1 MGSPGIDMAVA
12 TVSVDLD
19 GVDCYWRIHALPGE
33 PGDRFRHAILR
44 RCLPR
49 FADLFASLGIRA
61 TLFVVGRDVAADGE
75 GRARLAALAAAGHEL
90 ANHSHSHLYD
100 LVRHPRDVIASEID
114 RAHGAIGDCAGGP
127 PVGFRAPGYEISPA
141 VIDLLCARA
150 YRYDSSAFPSLPYY
164 AAKAAVMASMCL
176 LRRPSG
182 SFLGSPRV
190 LLAPHAPYRPSLQDP
205 YARGTL
211 PIWELPMAVSR
222 VLRLPVIGTSV
233 VTAPEWLR
241 HRLVASALHRPF
253 FNLELHG
260 IDLADAAADELPA
273 ALIARQPDLRRS
285 LVDKTA
291 ALVATVSQVRAA
303 GFTFETLSAVA
314 RRLGNPTG
322 DPTSDG
328 RPARHV

>member
-1 MGSPGIDMAVA
+1 MSVPIA

-19 GVDCYWRIHALPGE
+19 SVDCYWRIHALPGA

-49 FADLFASLGIRA
+49 FADLFASQGIRA
-61 TLFVVGRDVAADGE
+61 TLFVVGRDLELDAE
-75 GRARLAALAAAGHEL
+75 GRSRLMALAAAGHEL
-90 ANHSHSHLYD
+90 ANHSQSHLYD
-100 LVRHPRDVIASEID
+100 LVRHPRAVIASEID
-114 RAHGAIGDCAGGP
+114 RAHGLIGDCAGAAP
-127 PVGFRAPGYEISPA
+127 EGFRAPGYEISA
-141 VIDLLCARA
+141 EVMELLCARA

-164 AAKAAVMASMCL
+164 AAKAAVMASMR
-176 LRRPSG
+176 LRRRRSG
-182 SFLGSPRV
+182 SYLGSARILAAPRS
-190 LLAPHAPYRPSLQDP
+190 PYRPSAGDP

-211 PIWELPMAVSR
+211 PIWELPLAVSR

-241 HRLVASALHRPF
+241 HRLVASALRQPF

-260 IDLADAAADELPA
+260 IDLADAAADEFPP

-291 ALVATVSQVRAA
+291 ALAATLSQVRAA
-303 GFTFETLSAVA
+303 GFAFETLASVA
-314 RRLGNPTG
+314 RGLDRRSPR
-322 DPTSDG
+322 DDV
-328 RPARHV
+328 PAPHV